1 MGQEGLAKGERET
14 ETETETEE
22 DTKGGRAHRA
32 AMRAL
37 DVLVEQATLV
47 ISQSPKKVTETQ
59 ASDTE
64 EMQDVVPS
72 STNPEPVAPTVA
84 MVESTSKGDDGW
96 SRRPD
101 LVLSF
106 TQIWY
111 SYEMMACI
119 SDPTMMRLFGNSD
132 RACRSLKTAL
142 HFEFVIQVPV
152 YTNRHAYLG
161 N

>member
-1 MGQEGLAKGERET
+1 
-14 ETETETEE
+14 
-22 DTKGGRAHRA
+22 
-32 AMRAL
+32 MRAL

-101 LVLSF
+101 LVLPLRKF
-106 TQIWY
+106 GT
-111 SYEMMACI
+111 
-119 SDPTMMRLFGNSD
+119 PMR
-132 RACRSLKTAL
+132 
-142 HFEFVIQVPV
+142 
-152 YTNRHAYLG
+152 
-161 N
+161 